1 MMVLLKSYQNV
12 LRHQLGLIFSTLNG
26 FWVVHGLKFRGW
38 GCPLGPSGITASSSM
53 RRLWRSVTLATRSPI
68 TERSHPNFS
77 DVKHVGEN
85 EIQSDLFFTVCSF
98 FYIFSSHWHI
108 SSLKV
113 SMLGVPVISN
123 SLWPHRLQP
132 TRLLCPWDSL
142 GKNTGVDCC
151 VLFQRIFLTQR
162 LNPCL
167 TQSIRF
173 LTAEPPG
180 KLRPYLYCLY
190 KCLSWTLLN
199 TGIKYTRFRRMMNK
213 SSTRRWKHH
222 RKVEIWDTW
231 LNKGFLIRKTANSL
245 APRGH
250 TGHMTWHKY
259 WNSITLKIRIKLPT
273 LWMLVW
279 WVLTNRY
286 KVNLSIGSI
295 GNFY

>member
-132 TRLLCPWDSL
+132 ARLLCPWDSL
-142 GKNTGVDCC
+142 GKNTGVDCHA
-151 VLFQRIFLTQR
+151 LLQGHLP
-162 LNPCL
+162 NPG
-167 TQSIRF
+167 F
-173 LTAEPPG
+173 EPAASHVSCIGRQDLYHKRDLWTDSTLGPG
-180 KLRPYLYCLY
+180 DVRQTKH
-190 KCLSWTLLN
+190 LLPL
-199 TGIKYTRFRRMMNK
+199 G
-213 SSTRRWKHH
+213 
-222 RKVEIWDTW
+222 
-231 LNKGFLIRKTANSL
+231 
-245 APRGH
+245 
-250 TGHMTWHKY
+250 
-259 WNSITLKIRIKLPT
+259 
-273 LWMLVW
+273 
-279 WVLTNRY
+279 
-286 KVNLSIGSI
+286 GSQ
-295 GNFY
+295 F